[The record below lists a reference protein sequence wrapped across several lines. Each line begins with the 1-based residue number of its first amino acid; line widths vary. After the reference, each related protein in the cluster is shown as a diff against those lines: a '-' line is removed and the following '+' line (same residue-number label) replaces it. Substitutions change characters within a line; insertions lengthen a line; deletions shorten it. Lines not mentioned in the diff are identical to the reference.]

1 MWHRGKSAD
10 KGLNAQHRMPLARL
24 CKRGD
29 REECV
34 EDSPG
39 GRICGGDKL
48 SQAGFMRLDK
58 RPRWENFGW
67 SALGLPAGS
76 RESEKERWPQS
87 ELSWGPIHPEHGIY
101 DVAVASR
108 R

>member
-1 MWHRGKSAD
+1 MRSTSAH
-10 KGLNAQHRMPLARL
+10 A
-24 CKRGD
+24 
-29 REECV
+29 
-34 EDSPG
+34 
-39 GRICGGDKL
+39 GRI
-48 SQAGFMRLDK
+48 S
-58 RPRWENFGW
+58 GW